1 MLSFHIQLTWRHFG
15 PHVYYYRF
23 PLRKKRLESNWVSI
37 ELNNFFLLFGW
48 RGGCRYH
55 RLGNFSTLF
64 HDLGRICIQ
73 CVHSGAVPNIN
84 QVSKQSFKSDFAQ
97 FFLDCLF
104 FKCTNLMHCLSGCA
118 SFRFR
123 QTAIGLSSI
132 LSRLG
137 TIVAPSLG
145 LLARYHHVIPP
156 LVYGGLSFISGALC
170 FLLPETRRREL
181 PDSVSEAVSSRW
193 EAQIKTS
200 QGRPWIESWILH
212 WCACLAFSI

>member
-1 MLSFHIQLTWRHFG
+1 MIWAGSVFNVYIQEL
-15 PHVYYYRF
+15 F
-23 PLRKKRLESNWVSI
+23 PTSIRWVNRVISQI
-37 ELNNFFLLFGW
+37 LHN
-48 RGGCRYH
+48 
-55 RLGNFSTLF
+55 S
-64 HDLGRICIQ
+64 
-73 CVHSGAVPNIN
+73 
-84 QVSKQSFKSDFAQ
+84 
-97 FFLDCLF
+97 FLDCLF

-118 SFRFR
+118 SFCFR

-156 LVYGGLSFISGALC
+156 LVYGGLSFISAALC

-193 EAQIKTS
+193 EAQVKTS
-200 QGRPWIESWILH
+200 QGRPWVESWILH
-212 WCACLAFSI
+212 WCACLAFSILWFKVASKWQVASKWASSSSSANTTP